1 MRAPLSRV
9 LRSRAILSRL
19 PNHNLNLPSATLW
32 LLDGSLVHED
42 DIAFFARQLGAGEAY
57 RYACFKRRERKRQ
70 FLLGRILLR
79 FAVSSLVSSSP
90 DRVGIVERT
99 GAAPQLVLPDYP
111 SLQPRLSLS
120 HSRDWVAC
128 VVSSSVGLG
137 IDIEVKDPTRDVLS
151 ISQLVFHPNEYLWL
165 CAQPEVARGAA
176 FYSLWSTREALY
188 KLMSSL
194 GGQTVLSSLVGA
206 DGRLAAQGPGWY
218 RYTLPHSALML
229 AICSDQP
236 LSQLRKVELTKLTRA
251 DWLVADRKFPAGTL
265 DALSEQSGHASR
277 TCSHRDLVT

>member
-1 MRAPLSRV
+1 MR
-9 LRSRAILSRL
+9 
-19 PNHNLNLPSATLW
+19 
-32 LLDGSLVHED
+32 GD

-90 DRVGIVERT
+90 DRVGIAERT

-194 GGQTVLSSLVGA
+194 GRDRIFSPLVGS
-206 DGRLAAQGPGWY
+206 DGTVAAEPERRQIGDRLPECAAEVRPARLELRQAQPPGLVGVGCQHPRMGQAPFRLAA
-218 RYTLPHSALML
+218 
-229 AICSDQP
+229 
-236 LSQLRKVELTKLTRA
+236 LRRVAVRMV
-251 DWLVADRKFPAGTL
+251 DWRRKAPVGTATPCHIL
-265 DALSEQSGHASR
+265 L
-277 TCSHRDLVT
+277 